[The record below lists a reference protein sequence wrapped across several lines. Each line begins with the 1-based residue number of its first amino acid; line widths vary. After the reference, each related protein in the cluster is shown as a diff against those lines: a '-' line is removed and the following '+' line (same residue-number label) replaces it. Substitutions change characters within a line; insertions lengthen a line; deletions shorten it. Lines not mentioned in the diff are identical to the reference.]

1 MAALH
6 RPDRS
11 LLIRYFK
18 AESTPEESALIE
30 LYLALDVDQEFVT
43 QCLKEAQHSF
53 DDAAALH
60 PGQEKLNVA
69 WDEFQSRKHAINSI
83 TPKRR
88 YWKYAVAAAV
98 AALCVSVAT
107 IYFERHIAVNTKSQL
122 AAVISYQEI
131 DAPKGSLKKITLPD
145 GSTVTLFPGTRLRYP
160 DTYNQT
166 DRSLTVAGKAYFD
179 VKPAENKPFYVGS
192 GELTTRVLGTSFE
205 INAPAAA
212 DKQTVTLHT
221 GKVSVAYG
229 TNLLGLLAPNE
240 QMTIS
245 VTGDFTIRKINTLQH
260 IAWVR
265 EQLMYELVPLADICR
280 ELEYWYD
287 VKITI
292 SQPALGNKKLTASF
306 TKQPLS
312 TVLDILSRT
321 GAFKYKVNN
330 KQVIIY

>member
-6 RPDRS
+6 RPDRN

-43 QCLKEAQHSF
+43 QCLKEAQSGF
-53 DDAAALH
+53 DDDAALH
-60 PGQEKLNVA
+60 PGQEKLNLA
-69 WDEFQSRKHAINSI
+69 WNEFQSRKHPVSSI
-83 TPKRR
+83 APNRR

-98 AALCVSVAT
+98 AVLCISVAS
-107 IYFERHIAVNTKSQL
+107 IYLEKQAAVNTKNQL
-122 AAVISYQEI
+122 AVVTSYQEI
-131 DAPKGSLKKITLPD
+131 EAPKGSLKKITLSD

-166 DRSLTVAGKAYFD
+166 DRSLTVTGRAYFD
-179 VKPAENKPFYVGS
+179 VKPAENKPFYVNS

-205 INAPAAA
+205 INAPAAPNR
-212 DKQTVTLHT
+212 QTVTLHT
-221 GKVSVAYG
+221 GKVSVEYG
-229 TNLLGLLAPNE
+229 AHPLGLLAPDE

-245 VTGDFTIRKINTLQH
+245 ATGDFTIRKINTLQH

-265 EQLMYELVPLADICR
+265 EQLAYELTPLADICQ

-287 VKITI
+287 VNITI
-292 SQPALGNKKLTASF
+292 SQPAIGNKKLTASF

-330 KQVIIY
+330 RSVIIY

>member
-6 RPDRS
+6 RPDKH

-43 QCLKEAQHSF
+43 QCLKEAQNGF
-53 DDAAALH
+53 DDDAALH
-60 PGQEKLNVA
+60 PGQEKLDLA
-69 WDEFQSRKHAINSI
+69 WNEFQSRKHPVNSI
-83 TPKRR
+83 APKRR

-98 AALCVSVAT
+98 AVLCISVAS
-107 IYFERHIAVNTKSQL
+107 IYFEKSTYVNTQKQL
-122 AAVISYQEI
+122 AAITSYQEI
-131 DAPKGSLKKITLPD
+131 EAPKGSLKKITLSD
-145 GSTVTLFPGTRLRYP
+145 GSTVTLFPGTILRYA
-160 DTYNQT
+160 DAYNQT
-166 DRSLTVAGKAYFD
+166 DRSLMVVGKAYFD
-179 VKPAENKPFYVGS
+179 VKPDQNKPFYVGS
-192 GELTTRVLGTSFE
+192 GALTTRVLGTAFE

-212 DKQTVTLHT
+212 DRQTVTLHT
-221 GKVSVAYG
+221 GKVSVEYG
-229 TNLLGLLAPNE
+229 AHQLGLLAPDE

-245 VTGDFTIRKINTLQH
+245 AAGDFTIRKINTLQH

-265 EQLMYELVPLADICR
+265 EQLTYELAPLADICR

-292 SQPALGNKKLTASF
+292 SQSAIGNKKLTASF

-321 GAFKYKVNN
+321 GAFRYRVNN
-330 KQVIIY
+330 RSVIIY